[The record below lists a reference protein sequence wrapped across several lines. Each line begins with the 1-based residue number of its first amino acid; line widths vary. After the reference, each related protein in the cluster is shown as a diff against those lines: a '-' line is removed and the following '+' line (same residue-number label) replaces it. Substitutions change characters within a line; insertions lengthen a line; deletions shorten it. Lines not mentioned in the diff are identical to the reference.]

1 MAKRYEQDIRERAFT
16 LAERVFR
23 LYAGIAGQGVA
34 HAVLV
39 RQLLRAVSAVG
50 AQLEEAAAPSS
61 RRDMAQKY
69 AIGLRE
75 AREGRFWARLL
86 ATDPHCATQLEPI
99 VAELGEFVAMLTT
112 ATKRLRNP
120 IAIATRALVQ
130 LLTFFTVAS
139 LL

>member
-1 MAKRYEQDIRERAFT
+1 MAKRYSQDIRERAFT

-23 LYAGIAGQGVA
+23 LYPGLAKSGVG
-34 HAVLV
+34 HALLA
-39 RQLLRAVSAVG
+39 RQLLRATTAVG

-61 RRDMAQKY
+61 RRDMAHKY

-86 ATDPHCATQLEPI
+86 ATDPACAAQLEAI
-99 VAELGEFVAMLTT
+99 VAELSEFVAMLTT

-120 IAIATRALVQ
+120 LAISAKALIQ